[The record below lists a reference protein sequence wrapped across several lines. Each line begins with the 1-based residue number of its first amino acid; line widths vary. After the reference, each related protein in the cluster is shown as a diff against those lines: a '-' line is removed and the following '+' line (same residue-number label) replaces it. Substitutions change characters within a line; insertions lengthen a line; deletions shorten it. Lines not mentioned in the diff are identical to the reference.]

1 MTFRLS
7 IYSTIFPL
15 VLGDSSLAQY
25 ARVHLRRPM
34 IAKIHGALGFAPL
47 NKPEEVV
54 KLQDEWSARLTE
66 LLQRYSPIV
75 IGYDGN
81 DRGLMGSLTFP
92 QVAAT
97 LATAIVGY
105 EALNAAGQRLIDERM
120 LNAVLVLVI
129 VTSVVGPILTA
140 RYLRKVA
147 KP

>member
-1 MTFRLS
+1 
-7 IYSTIFPL
+7 
-15 VLGDSSLAQY
+15 
-25 ARVHLRRPM
+25 
-34 IAKIHGALGFAPL
+34 
-47 NKPEEVV
+47 
-54 KLQDEWSARLTE
+54 
-66 LLQRYSPIV
+66 
-75 IGYDGN
+75 
-81 DRGLMGSLTFP
+81 MGSLTFP